1 MADEDNTV
9 KQISDIDLRANDYSD
24 LSSANPIDKN
34 KQIVGAYKNTP
45 IWKTVDF
52 WMGAANSAKKINWR
66 TWDENLIVD
75 NNILLIPDDTK
86 LQISGGFEMENFS
99 ENLGKMGDILSI
111 LQGVSEVFTGSTIIP
126 TYKPQVF
133 KDIKAIE
140 VPSALT
146 FSFYY
151 GNAFKYNAL
160 EEVVKPVYALL
171 NFFGADTQS
180 NEGSSISSV
189 TPPWPTKSQFIAAQ
203 LKGAMSSLASSVKS
217 MSADSVANSL
227 GSLNASLQAAL
238 NVGAAGVA
246 NSDQYNNLYISW
258 GRFTIGPM
266 IYSEIKYEFD
276 MNNFDENGW
285 PISGKFTLGGI
296 KSMKTGTTETLK
308 STLIKPSN

>member
-1 MADEDNTV
+1 MADNDNTVKV
-9 KQISDIDLRANDYSD
+9 KQISDIDLRATDYD
-24 LSSANPIDKN
+24 KLSSANPVENDK
-34 KQIVGAYKNTP
+34 KIVGAYKNTP

-66 TWDENLIVD
+66 TWDSNLKVD
-75 NNILLIPDDTK
+75 DNILLVPDDTK

-99 ENLGKMGDILSI
+99 ENLSKKGDLLSI
-111 LQGVSEVFTGSTIIP
+111 MQGLSEVFTDSVIIP
-126 TYKPQVF
+126 AYKPQVF
-133 KDIKAIE
+133 KDIKTIE
-140 VPSALT
+140 MPSALT

-151 GNAFKYNAL
+151 GNALKYNAL

-180 NEGSSISSV
+180 NGGSIASV
-189 TPPWPTKSQFIAAQ
+189 APPWPTKSQFIATQ
-203 LKGAMSSLASSVKS
+203 IMGAASSLVDSVRNT
-217 MSADSVANSL
+217 SADSLTGAL
-227 GSLNASLQAAL
+227 GKLNASLQSAL
-238 NVGAAGVA
+238 NAGASAVA
-246 NSDQYNNLYISW
+246 NSSQYNNLYISW

-308 STLIKPSN
+308 STLIKS